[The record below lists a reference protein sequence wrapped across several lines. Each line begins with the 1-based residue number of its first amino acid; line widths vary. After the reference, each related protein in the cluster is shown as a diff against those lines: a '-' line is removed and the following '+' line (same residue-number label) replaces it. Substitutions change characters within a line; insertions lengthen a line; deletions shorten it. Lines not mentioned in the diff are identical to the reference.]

1 MGKKSLKARYK
12 KQIHRSKMVTS
23 KSLSLAAIT
32 GLALFGLQVGASAE
46 TSLPSGEGSLTGA
59 AADINP
65 ADYLEDSYG
74 AGNSVKYFK
83 FVKNTQGNYE
93 IKSTTSEDCDFSVNY
108 NSENPQSRLVNT
120 EDLSSQDIEGSF
132 INLSSDSQL
141 GVAIENTG
149 NNAKLGNIIADFVGN
164 EQNKLGPDGIIY
176 NGQKAHIESIN
187 SQMISNT
194 LNANKDGG
202 IIYNEGIIG
211 SISGLFVDNDTDRV
225 QTYLGTIHSNGGEIK
240 NIEGIF
246 IGEHISEMGTN
257 SYRTYGNTL
266 TFRNAKIGKINGTYI
281 GNYHYSGGYTYGA
294 VIENTDSTIESIDGT
309 YIGNY
314 VYGNN
319 ARSNYGGVLYN
330 TNKGTIDSIKGEYLY
345 NYVTQGSYYNRG
357 GAFDNRG
364 TINSID
370 AKFIGNY
377 IEECTSTNNEGG
389 AIHNQGTMKYVTG
402 EFRENYIDA
411 YQAHGGAIYNNGA
424 TIGVKDAEGNLSDG
438 IVNVN
443 FTGNYTKSTNSSSL
457 GGAIYNSGTLNILN
471 SNFTDNHAISNSG
484 TVNGGAIWTSTDVN
498 ITADNGTSIFKDNYI
513 QKGSNSK
520 INQAIYVS
528 SSAATITFD
537 AKNNGTISLYD
548 IVDGVANYNVKL
560 TGDES
565 GTINLY
571 NDVNNA
577 NVTADSVNINIA
589 NDDLHDYTFK
599 TLTSS
604 DSANWV
610 IDVDVTNQKSDTIST
625 TAASAGTVLI
635 DKLNLLGGS
644 FDNITDE
651 NFKIQILKTQDDNLQ
666 LALSDEVKAQIQ
678 DGVER
683 LLNTTTTHAT
693 DELKLHTNWDDIYA
707 SHTTVDK
714 LYGTMG
720 LATTD
725 TTNDSIGISN
735 TRTESTTTDTPL
747 GDTLAIV
754 NQANL
759 DGRTFDFD
767 SAGDVYTVTADL
779 GTTGTGKFTINGVSA
794 DDGSKSTMDFDGH
807 SGMNIT
813 KASDVVIKDVEITK
827 AGMISN
833 NGSVMYLNNE
843 NAKVSLE
850 NVHIHD
856 VNNTSNSSL
865 YGGVIRVNKGELTNI
880 SGTFEN
886 NTLTA
891 KEKAYCSVIDIMKNV
906 KVGNI
911 NADFINNT
919 SVSSFVSSEYIGA
932 EGTIGNIGEIESIN
946 GLFKGNASINNDNG
960 AAYAG
965 AIINEAEGTIGSIS
979 GKFEDNY
986 AESHG
991 NYGNTKFAAS
1001 SGAIENRGL
1010 IDVINADFT
1019 NNYAKNTG
1027 NNPAVA
1033 GAICNSKNGIINIIE
1048 GDFEQNYTYSTEDVA
1063 HGGAIY
1069 NQGKIPVIKG
1079 NFSENHIQGASAG
1092 GGAIY
1097 NFATIDDI
1105 NGKFIGNYSI
1115 GADNSYA
1122 SGGAIN
1128 NHGSITN
1135 LTGDFKD
1142 NYSSAGFSYGGAI
1155 YSNSNI
1161 TEIKGDYTNNHTEAS
1176 NTWSGGGAIYNYNGT
1191 INKIDGNFKNNYAE
1205 STGTYALGGA
1215 ISNYGT
1221 VNDIIGNYINNN
1233 VKSTGTYARGG
1244 ALYNNGTINNIKGD
1258 YTGNYAKA
1266 SGTYALG
1273 GAISNYKTIG
1283 NLEGNFKNNSAQSS
1297 GTNASAGAIYN
1308 SSTIEKIKGDFSNNS
1323 AVSSKDEAL
1332 AGAIRNQSGS
1342 IGAIEGDFTGNTVSA
1357 ALTAAGGALW
1367 NAAQIGDIKSNFIN
1381 NSVKTTSKE
1390 ELAFGGAVYSNRA
1403 DMQFTADGKQSVFS
1417 GNYTQDKRGKI
1428 NNAIFVRTN
1437 KAATDTAPEEFFA
1450 PNITLNAK
1458 NNGAFLFN
1466 DNIDGGEINYEWTEL
1481 KRNHQYNLKLKGDSS
1496 GKVYFNNDI
1505 KNANI
1510 EHNDVTTTVK
1520 DYNFLN
1526 HASGEG
1532 INSLTMNSGTLN
1544 LGNMTLAPLH
1554 FETFGMNG
1562 GVININ
1568 SVDVDLANKTMSR
1581 ITANNYTGEGKGTIN
1596 VKSMNILSDAE
1607 EFITPVKF
1615 ADKSFKNTVHSD
1627 IKEAYT
1633 PIYKYD
1639 VEYDT
1644 KQKYQQQDEDG
1655 YFVFKRYERP
1665 KPQPQPAPQPK
1676 PESADFNPAVLTTPV
1691 ATQGAAQS
1699 AMNNAFSYA
1708 FEHSQTFMLNPAMD
1722 RLATI
1727 RENQYAL
1734 STDFNNNL
1742 DLGRVR
1748 DNAPQGD
1755 YANKAIWV
1763 KPYTSFESIDLK
1775 NGPKVDMISYGTLI
1789 GGDSDFR
1796 RLRNGWSN
1804 VGTLYI
1810 GYNGSQMDYKGVDTT
1825 TNGGLLGLTETFYKG
1840 NFFNA
1845 TTVSAGA
1852 GFAES
1857 HTMYGKDD
1865 ITMFMA
1871 GVANKTGYNLEFKE
1885 GKFIVQPNLMMSYS
1899 MVNTFNYTNSAGVK
1913 IKSDPLHTIQLNPS
1927 IRFIG
1932 NLKHGWQPYASVGMV
1947 WNLMNDTK
1955 VTANSVKLPEMHT
1968 KPYIEYGVGVQKH
1981 IGDKFSGY
1989 LQAMVRNGGRTGI
2002 AFTAGFRW
2010 TLSAKDNKKVEN
2022 KILPLPSGED
2032 TDVSLKNSTAV
2043 GEGLNKVSSSRHPER
2058 VTVSSRLNADKTVQN
2073 KTVIKSRK
2081 TDSQRARTLA
2091 RYNQLIGE

>member
-32 GLALFGLQVGASAE
+32 GLALFGLQAGASAE
-46 TSLPSGEGSLTGA
+46 TSLPSDGRVRVNAPQGTITGA

-266 TFRNAKIGKINGTYI
+266 TFRNAKIGNINGTYI

-565 GTINLY
+565 GSINLY

-625 TAASAGTVLI
+625 TAASTGTIVL
-635 DKLNLLGGS
+635 DNLNIINGS
-644 FDNITDE
+644 FSDIPQDMKGQE
-651 NFKIQILKTQDDNLQ
+651 FKIQILKTQEDTLQ
-666 LALSDEVKAQIQ
+666 LDLSDNVKSQL
-678 DGVER
+678 G
-683 LLNTTTTHAT
+683 NTDYEIGRETRTLDDTVQ
-693 DELKLHTNWDDIYA
+693 LHTNWEDEYHHKTQDDVYFG
-707 SHTTVDK
+707 K
-714 LYGTMG
+714 LG
-720 LATTD
+720 LAKTN
-725 TTNDSIGISN
+725 TTNDSIGI
-735 TRTESTTTDTPL
+735 TLDRMETEDIVDHGKI
-747 GDTLAIV
+747 GDTLALV

-767 SAGDVYTVTADL
+767 TANDVYTVTDNL
-779 GTTGTGKFTINGVSA
+779 GTTGTGSFTINGVA
-794 DDGSKSTMDFDGH
+794 AEDGSHSTIDMNGLGGF
-807 SGMNIT
+807 NIT
-813 KASDVVIKDVEITK
+813 KVSDLNIKDVEIKNGTISASN
-827 AGMISN
+827 AGGLLFIN
-833 NGSVMYLNNE
+833 ND
-843 NAKVSLE
+843 NAKVNLE
-850 NVHIHD
+850 NVYVHD
-856 VNNTSNSSL
+856 ISTTKTGSL
-865 YGGVIRVNKGELTNI
+865 YGQVIELEKGEITGI
-880 SGTFEN
+880 SGVFEN
-886 NTLTA
+886 NKIQA
-891 KEKAYCSVIDIMKNV
+891 DGIAYGNV
-906 KVGNI
+906 LRAVAGTNIGDI
-911 NADFINNT
+911 NADFINNG
-919 SVSSFVSSEYIGA
+919 SVSNYAHEKTIGA
-932 EGTIGNIGEIESIN
+932 EGVMTNEGSINSINGTFEGNYAINNGNGSAYAGAIMNESTASIGKITGKFENNYVVGHLSNTTTNCAASSGALENRGTINTIEADFIGNYAQNYGQNSAGGGAITNYNGTIGNI
-946 GLFKGNASINNDNG
+946 A
-960 AAYAG
+960 
-965 AIINEAEGTIGSIS
+965 
-979 GKFEDNY
+979 GKFENNSTY
-986 AESHG
+986 STG
-991 NYGNTKFAAS
+991 NIVFG
-1001 SGAIENRGL
+1001 GAIENKGSISNIFGVFRTNNAISEASFAVGGA
-1010 IDVINADFT
+1010 IDNHNPMETIKGSFIGNYAKGN
-1019 NNYAKNTG
+1019 NNYA
-1027 NNPAVA
+1027 A
-1033 GAICNSKNGIINIIE
+1033 
-1048 GDFEQNYTYSTEDVA
+1048 
-1063 HGGAIY
+1063 GGAIY
-1069 NQGKIPVIKG
+1069 NQGGMNSIEGEFFENHLEGGYAYGAGIFNNADIKEIKG
-1079 NFSENHIQGASAG
+1079 KFEGNYVKAISTWGSGAAMFTKGTIDDLTADFTNNYVTSSGTYSSGGAIENKGHIVNLNGKFEGNYLKSDANAWSA

-1097 NFATIDDI
+1097 NSGTID
-1105 NGKFIGNYSI
+1105 
-1115 GADNSYA
+1115 
-1122 SGGAIN
+1122 
-1128 NHGSITN
+1128 N
-1135 LTGDFKD
+1135 LTSEF
-1142 NYSSAGFSYGGAI
+1142 
-1155 YSNSNI
+1155 
-1161 TEIKGDYTNNHTEAS
+1161 T
-1176 NTWSGGGAIYNYNGT
+1176 
-1191 INKIDGNFKNNYAE
+1191 NNYAQ
-1205 STGTYALGGA
+1205 AADL
-1215 ISNYGT
+1215 N
-1221 VNDIIGNYINNN
+1221 
-1233 VKSTGTYARGG
+1233 ARGG
-1244 ALYNNGTINNIKGD
+1244 AIYNNGTINNIKGD
-1258 YTGNYAKA
+1258 YIGNYAKT

-1273 GAISNYKTIG
+1273 GAITNYKTIG
-1283 NLEGNFKNNSAQSS
+1283 NIIGNFKNNSAQSS

-1308 SSTIEKIKGDFSNNS
+1308 SSTIQKIKGDFSNNS

-1342 IGAIEGDFTGNTVSA
+1342 IGTIEGNFTGNTVSA
-1357 ALTAAGGALW
+1357 KLTGSGGALW

-1390 ELAFGGAVYSNRA
+1390 ELAFVQVTILRINVAKLI
-1403 DMQFTADGKQSVFS
+1403 MQYLCVQTKPQLIPHLKNFLHQILRL
-1417 GNYTQDKRGKI
+1417 TQRIMGHSY
-1428 NNAIFVRTN
+1428 
-1437 KAATDTAPEEFFA
+1437 
-1450 PNITLNAK
+1450 L
-1458 NNGAFLFN
+1458 
-1466 DNIDGGEINYEWTEL
+1466 
-1481 KRNHQYNLKLKGDSS
+1481 
-1496 GKVYFNNDI
+1496 
-1505 KNANI
+1505 
-1510 EHNDVTTTVK
+1510 TTTLTAVK
-1520 DYNFLN
+1520 L
-1526 HASGEG
+1526 
-1532 INSLTMNSGTLN
+1532 I
-1544 LGNMTLAPLH
+1544 
-1554 FETFGMNG
+1554 MNG
-1562 GVININ
+1562 
-1568 SVDVDLANKTMSR
+1568 
-1581 ITANNYTGEGKGTIN
+1581 
-1596 VKSMNILSDAE
+1596 
-1607 EFITPVKF
+1607 
-1615 ADKSFKNTVHSD
+1615 
-1627 IKEAYT
+1627 
-1633 PIYKYD
+1633 
-1639 VEYDT
+1639 
-1644 KQKYQQQDEDG
+1644 
-1655 YFVFKRYERP
+1655 
-1665 KPQPQPAPQPK
+1665 
-1676 PESADFNPAVLTTPV
+1676 
-1691 ATQGAAQS
+1691 
-1699 AMNNAFSYA
+1699 
-1708 FEHSQTFMLNPAMD
+1708 
-1722 RLATI
+1722 
-1727 RENQYAL
+1727 
-1734 STDFNNNL
+1734 
-1742 DLGRVR
+1742 
-1748 DNAPQGD
+1748 
-1755 YANKAIWV
+1755 
-1763 KPYTSFESIDLK
+1763 
-1775 NGPKVDMISYGTLI
+1775 
-1789 GGDSDFR
+1789 
-1796 RLRNGWSN
+1796 
-1804 VGTLYI
+1804 
-1810 GYNGSQMDYKGVDTT
+1810 
-1825 TNGGLLGLTETFYKG
+1825 
-1840 NFFNA
+1840 
-1845 TTVSAGA
+1845 
-1852 GFAES
+1852 
-1857 HTMYGKDD
+1857 
-1865 ITMFMA
+1865 
-1871 GVANKTGYNLEFKE
+1871 
-1885 GKFIVQPNLMMSYS
+1885 
-1899 MVNTFNYTNSAGVK
+1899 
-1913 IKSDPLHTIQLNPS
+1913 
-1927 IRFIG
+1927 
-1932 NLKHGWQPYASVGMV
+1932 
-1947 WNLMNDTK
+1947 
-1955 VTANSVKLPEMHT
+1955 
-1968 KPYIEYGVGVQKH
+1968 
-1981 IGDKFSGY
+1981 
-1989 LQAMVRNGGRTGI
+1989 
-2002 AFTAGFRW
+2002 
-2010 TLSAKDNKKVEN
+2010 
-2022 KILPLPSGED
+2022 
-2032 TDVSLKNSTAV
+2032 
-2043 GEGLNKVSSSRHPER
+2043 
-2058 VTVSSRLNADKTVQN
+2058 QN
-2073 KTVIKSRK
+2073 
-2081 TDSQRARTLA
+2081 
-2091 RYNQLIGE
+2091 